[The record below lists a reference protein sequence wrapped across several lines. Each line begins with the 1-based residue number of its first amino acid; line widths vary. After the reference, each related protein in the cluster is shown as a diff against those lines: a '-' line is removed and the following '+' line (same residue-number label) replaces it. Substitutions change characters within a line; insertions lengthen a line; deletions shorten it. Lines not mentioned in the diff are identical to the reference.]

1 MSLHPFTLTVAAS
14 PAAVFHHLADIEQVP
29 RWAPEFCESLM
40 LARGRWLGFTSLGD
54 LYLEL
59 AADAR
64 TGVIDLWAGDERE
77 PVCRWLF
84 RVGAGAE
91 GGTELSGEFH
101 GPGGGDGLDFAPQVA
116 ALQRA
121 LAKLAGHSATDADG
135 APHPVGGRLA
145 VCPAA

>member
-1 MSLHPFTLTVAAS
+1 MPIHPFTLTIAAS

-64 TGVIDLWAGDERE
+64 TGVIDLRAGDERE
-77 PVCRWLF
+77 PACRWLF

-91 GGTELSGEFH
+91 GGTEVDGEFH
-101 GPGGGDGLDFAPQVA
+101 GPTGGGGVDSAPQVD
-116 ALQRA
+116 ALRRA
-121 LAKLAGHSATDADG
+121 LEDLACAMPIATDG
-135 APHPVGGRLA
+135 AAPPVAARLA
-145 VCPAA
+145 ACPAA